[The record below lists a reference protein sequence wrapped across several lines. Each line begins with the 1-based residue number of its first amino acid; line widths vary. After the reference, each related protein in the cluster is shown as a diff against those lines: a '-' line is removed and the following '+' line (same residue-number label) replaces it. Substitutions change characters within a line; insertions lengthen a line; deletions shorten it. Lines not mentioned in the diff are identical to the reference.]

1 MAEVNKKYYITK
13 TYDYYTHNPDGEL
26 QYEQINKKCKTGERI
41 IPMANHKSKFKMN
54 VYNVNKCLFVEDTPI
69 AEWYKDYKNS
79 IETIGYTKGVFGE
92 DRENRIIYCKDKE
105 DDVGNYY
112 KMVHE
117 VDSGK
122 AYNDQMWAIINEE
135 GFLWEPTQIYNYY
148 FPELDEC
155 NKPTGRYFVRSMDIN
170 PMSLTYTQIKIVEV
184 KITEGIIRTEKDG
197 EHPDKYINVD
207 YNGIDTTLMRTE

>member
-1 MAEVNKKYYITK
+1 MEEVNEKYHITK

-26 QYEQINKKCKTGERI
+26 QYEHINEQRKTGEII
-41 IPMANHKSKFKMN
+41 IPKVNEESKFKMN
-54 VYNVNKCLFVEDTPI
+54 VYNVNKCLFVEDNPI

-79 IETIGYTKGVFGE
+79 IETTGYTKGIFGE
-92 DRENRIIYCKDKE
+92 DRENRIIYCKDKDGGE
-105 DDVGNYY
+105 YNYY

-135 GFLWEPTQIYNYY
+135 GLLWEPTQIYNYY
-148 FPELDEC
+148 FAELDEC

-184 KITEGIIRTEKDG
+184 KISEGIIRTEKDG

-207 YNGIDTTLMRTE
+207 YNEGETTLMRTE